1 MKEVN
6 PKVSVIVPV
15 WNPGPSIRRCLESLR
30 SQTLEDIEIIFV
42 DDCGTDG
49 AMDVVR
55 AAAAEDPRIRIIT
68 NAENIGAGASRNAGI
83 EAARGEYLSFV
94 DADDYVDTG
103 FMEILYRKGKA
114 EDMDI
119 VKGTCINEFEE
130 GAAISI
136 PYNLND
142 SIQRGLKDG
151 EPLFLLFHYE
161 HQAALYHRR
170 LFVNPDVRYGLTR
183 NAQDT
188 TFLLK
193 ACHAAK
199 SFGIDERASYHY
211 VCRKSSAVHSFSGES
226 LEARI
231 SALRDRAEYLASHVE
246 PNPYAVQYIIR
257 SLKGYL
263 SLQEH
268 VVKVGMEKEAAQF
281 LAGLRA
287 IAIEYPN
294 IKVAKDNDMTV
305 LALVDYGES
314 LAEWP
319 YSTPWGTPSVEDYL
333 DFFAK
338 WVGFLTARHE
348 HIYMRCCKK
357 TIVLA
362 ERIEEMMK
370 KEGKSS
376 VEIKEQLKA
385 KVNTLW
391 HRPSV
396 LWMRFRIWQRKSK
409 HWRILRK
416 VKQRFA

>member
-1 MKEVN
+1 MGNEIS
-6 PKVSVIVPV
+6 PKVSVVIPV
-15 WNPGPSIRRCLESLR
+15 WNPGPGISRCVGSLR
-30 SQTLEDIEIIFV
+30 GQTLEDVEMIFV

-231 SALRDRAEYLASHVE
+231 SALRDRAEYLSGHVE

-257 SLKGYL
+257 SLKDYL
-263 SLQEH
+263 SLQRH
-268 VVKVGMEKEAAQF
+268 VVKVGMDKEAAQF
-281 LAGLRA
+281 LFGLREVA
-287 IAIEYPN
+287 KGYPN
-294 IKVAKDNDMTV
+294 IGKVKDMTIF
-305 LALVDYGES
+305 ALVEYGVG
-314 LAEWP
+314 LAERP
-319 YSTPWGTPSVEDYL
+319 YHSPWEVAQPEDYL
-333 DFFAK
+333 DVVVCRAKFLMAHPKHYKEWPKLVSLSKSFVRKMKAEGIPTEKAK
-338 WVGFLTARHE
+338 WFQKRV
-348 HIYMRCCKK
+348 
-357 TIVLA
+357 
-362 ERIEEMMK
+362 
-370 KEGKSS
+370 
-376 VEIKEQLKA
+376 KA
-385 KVNTLW
+385 LW
-391 HRPSV
+391 YRPSV
-396 LWMRFRIWQRKSK
+396 MWMRFKNNLQS
-409 HWRILRK
+409 H
-416 VKQRFA
+416 